1 MKIIFPI
8 REVNTDIKLCKISE
22 NLENV
27 KFIAVIEVSDL
38 GLVTDV
44 MLLEV
49 QGDLDLLPE
58 LILELEP
65 DLFIRNSINMKI
77 AELVIG
83 NGSKVAV
90 TPSNILWE
98 AVRDLILGKAEVI
111 PRGKVSL
118 RYAN

>member
-1 MKIIFPI
+1 MKIAFPI
-8 REVNTDIKLCKISE
+8 REVNPNIKLCKISE

-27 KFIAVIEVSDL
+27 KFIAVVEVSDL

-44 MLLEV
+44 MLFEV
-49 QGDLDLLPE
+49 EGDLDLLPE
-58 LILELEP
+58 LLLELEP
-65 DLFIRNSINMKI
+65 DLFISNGVNMKI
-77 AELVIG
+77 AEMVIG
-83 NGSKVAV
+83 NGSKIAV
-90 TPSNILWE
+90 TPSNVLWE